1 MEFRT
6 HCRVWALAVCLLA
19 TALARAVAADP
30 SAPPIEFH
38 IEGGDATSTLTEF
51 SRQARLQLLFD
62 YNVVKGHKTKP
73 LDGSMPPAE
82 ALRRLLATTDLDFD
96 FVNERTLA
104 VMQRKVASAG
114 GAKPAGQPKPTRRA
128 SRQSNTN
135 KAALEAGGLPE
146 EVVRITG
153 TNIRDKIPVGQEI
166 ISANRDDIDATGA
179 ATAADFLATLPQT
192 FGGGPNQDTFI
203 GQEAQ
208 TNSSLGVGENLRALG
223 ARATLVLIDGRRV
236 APSGT
241 EGEFVDIENIPMSA
255 IERIDILPDGASAT
269 YGADAVGGVV
279 NFILRKNFDGAETIM
294 RGGSGTRGD
303 LQEYLFSQTLGKT
316 WDGGS
321 GLVSFE
327 FYDRGALPAA
337 DRTYAVSD
345 LTRYGGGNFNTNFTN
360 PGNIVSPFTGQTW
373 PIPAGQNGSHLT
385 AADLVAGPPN
395 QQNIYA
401 DGNQIIPSQRRWNL
415 YIDWRQA
422 IGDRVTV
429 FTDVLMGHRDAAD
442 QYSGAGA
449 TLVVPPSNPF
459 YVNPTGIPGPVMVDY
474 NFGKDLGP
482 ERIDVGI
489 DTLNATLGVDFALSS
504 SWNLSV
510 YGSFVREKQNAVN
523 ANQVDS
529 GAAEL
534 ALADPNPATAL
545 NPFGD
550 GSFTSAN
557 TLNGIRSASRFWLDS
572 QLQTADITADGPIA
586 ELPGGPLKLA
596 VGVDRRN
603 QFFATTTTAS
613 SFASAMTAGLS
624 RRVLSTFGEFIAP
637 VVGEK
642 NEVPGVSHLELCA
655 AARYEDY
662 STFGSATTPKL
673 GVLWSPAKSLSLR
686 GTWSRAIRPP
696 TLSDLDTSSNEAES
710 FPLPNPKAPGGA
722 TPALVWLGG
731 NATVQPERATSWTGG
746 LDFAPPWFSG
756 LTLGLT
762 YFNTVFTD
770 RIQSTTF
777 TTDILT
783 DPAYAAIVTH
793 NPSAAQVDFVCTHS
807 IYGQGSQSDC
817 MNSAPGAIVDL
828 RVRNL
833 ATLQTDGIDFNS
845 RYEHSAPVGRI
856 RLDLNGTRLLGFR
869 QAQTPDVPLTSL
881 LNTQNE
887 PINLRMRAS
896 AGWEFAGFGAQ
907 TAVNFANSYRDTGS
921 TPPRRIDSWT
931 TVDVQLRYDFP
942 DDASR
947 WLQGTRIVLNAR
959 NIFNVDPPFLNNQVV
974 GIGYDQEN
982 ANPYGR
988 VLSLE
993 LRKSW

>member
-6 HCRVWALAVCLLA
+6 HCRWWALAVCFLA

-30 SAPPIEFH
+30 VAPPVEFH
-38 IEGGDATSTLTEF
+38 IEGGDATTTLTEF

-62 YNVVKGHKTKP
+62 YNVVKGHKTEP
-73 LDGSMPPAE
+73 LDGSLQPAE
-82 ALRRLLATTDLDFD
+82 ALRRLLAHTDLDFD

-104 VMQRKVASAG
+104 VMQRKASADG
-114 GAKPAGQPKPTRRA
+114 PKAAAQPKPSKRS
-128 SRQSNTN
+128 SRQSRKNDPATDTP
-135 KAALEAGGLPE
+135 GGPE

-153 TNIRDKIPVGQEI
+153 TYIRAKMPVGQEI
-166 ISANRDDIDATGA
+166 ISATREDIDATGA
-179 ATAADFLATLPQT
+179 ATPVDFLSTLPQT

-208 TNSSLGVGENLRALG
+208 TNTGLGVGENLRGLG

-236 APSGT
+236 APSGS
-241 EGEFVDIENIPMSA
+241 EGEFVDVENIPMSA
-255 IERIDILPDGASAT
+255 IERIDILPDSASAT

-279 NFILRKNFDGAETIM
+279 NFILRKNFDGAETIV

-321 GLVSFE
+321 GLIAFE
-327 FYDRGALPAA
+327 FYDRGSLPAA

-345 LTRYGGGNFNTNFTN
+345 LRPFGGGDFNTNFSN
-360 PGNIVSPFTGQTW
+360 PGTIVSPLTGETW
-373 PIPAGQNGSHLT
+373 PIPAGQNGTHLT

-401 DGNQIIPSQRRWNL
+401 DGNQLIPSQRRWNL
-415 YIDWRQA
+415 YLDWREA
-422 IGDRVTV
+422 IGDRATV
-429 FTDVLMGHRDAAD
+429 FTDVLLGHRDAAD
-442 QYSGAGA
+442 QYSGIGA
-449 TLVVPPSNPF
+449 TLLVPPSNPF
-459 YVNPTGIPGPVMVDY
+459 YVNPTGVPGPVMVDY

-482 ERIDVGI
+482 VQVGVGI
-489 DTLNATLGVDFALSS
+489 DTLNATLGLDFALSS
-504 SWNLSV
+504 SWKLSV
-510 YGSFVREKQNAVN
+510 YGSFVREKQNAVT
-523 ANQVDS
+523 ANMVDAT
-529 GAAEL
+529 AAEI

-550 GSFTSAN
+550 GSFTSAA
-557 TLNGIRSASRFWLDS
+557 TLNGIRTDSRFWLDS
-572 QLQTADITADGPIA
+572 QLETADITADGPIVD
-586 ELPGGPLKLA
+586 LPGGALKLA

-603 QFFATTTTAS
+603 QFFSTTTAA
-613 SFASAMTAGLS
+613 ASAATPTTADLS
-624 RRVLSTFGEFIAP
+624 RSVLSTFGELIAP
-637 VVGEK
+637 VVSDK
-642 NEVPGVSHLELCA
+642 NEVPGISRLEFSG

-673 GVLWSPAKSLSLR
+673 GVLWSPAQSLSLR

-696 TLSDLDTSSNEAES
+696 TLSDLDTSNNQAES
-710 FPLPNPKAPGGA
+710 IPLPNPTAPGGA
-722 TPALVWLGG
+722 TPTLIWQGG
-731 NATVQPERATSWTGG
+731 NATVQPEHATSWTGG
-746 LDFAPPWFSG
+746 LDFTPAWLSG

-770 RIQSTTF
+770 RIQSTTI
-777 TTDILT
+777 TTNILT
-783 DPAYAAIVTH
+783 DPDYAAVVTH
-793 NPSAAQVDFVCTHS
+793 DPSAAQIAYVCNHS
-807 IYGQGSQSDC
+807 TYIQGTAAAC
-817 MNSAPGAIVDL
+817 MNSAPEAIVDL

-833 ATLQTDGIDFNS
+833 ATLETDGIDFNS
-845 RYEHSAPVGRI
+845 RYEHPVPIGRI
-856 RLDLNGTRLLGFR
+856 KLDLNGTWLLRYR
-869 QAQTPDVPLTSL
+869 QTETPDAPLTSL

-896 AGWEFAGFGAQ
+896 AGWEFAGFGAL
-907 TAVNFANSYRDTGS
+907 TAVNFANSYRDIGS

-931 TVDVQLRYDFP
+931 TVDVQLRYDIP

-947 WLQGTRIVLNAR
+947 WLQGTRIELNAR
-959 NIFNVDPPFLNNQVV
+959 NVFNVDPPFLNNQVV
-974 GIGYDQEN
+974 YIGYDQEN